1 MNVTLNLPK
10 RVRKLNKMI
19 AVDTEAKDWK
29 QNKELSDET
38 AKTGLCGGYLKQET
52 Y

>member
-1 MNVTLNLPK
+1 
-10 RVRKLNKMI
+10 MI
-19 AVDTEAKDWK
+19 AFDTEAKDWK

-52 Y
+52 YLLRLEK